1 MTEPYDVAILGAG
14 PGGYVAAIRAA
25 QLGLRVALVEKERV
39 GGTCLNVGCVP
50 TKALV
55 TAADLL
61 MRARRAAE
69 YGVLIPEAKADPPA
83 VMAYQRAAVD
93 RLVGRVDQLLKENRV
108 TVISG
113 RGRLIRPDALAVTD
127 AAGQTTEVTARHII
141 LAPGSVSARLPIPCL
156 DLPGVVTS
164 TEALDVSRIPSRLV
178 VIGGGVIG
186 LEFACIYEALGSQ
199 VTVLEMM
206 PTLLPG
212 AADDAIAKRL
222 AVILRR
228 RGIDIRT
235 GATVQA
241 IEESSGQEAGSRMQ
255 EAVCLYVRFAT
266 PKGEE
271 SVEGDRVLVAT
282 GRWPNT
288 TDLGLE
294 ELGVRMDRRSI
305 AVDEHLR
312 TSVPGI
318 WAIGD
323 AVGGMMLAHKAMV
336 NGRVAVEN
344 IAGQRQA
351 VDYRSVPSAIFTSPQ
366 VAGVGLTEAQAR
378 QQGADVRILQ
388 FPFSANPRAQILGE
402 TEGLVRIVCEAGSGR
417 VLGVH
422 MMGPHVTELIA
433 EGALAVQTG
442 VTADDLAWT
451 THAHPTL
458 TEAMVEAALG
468 FRGATIHYHRKSAG
482 CGGDSGPL
490 SPRSSGVRQP
500 P

>member
-1 MTEPYDVAILGAG
+1 MTEVYDVAILGAG
-14 PGGYVAAIRAA
+14 PGGYVAALRAA
-25 QLGLRVALVEKERV
+25 QLGMRVALVEQTRV

-55 TAADLL
+55 TATELL
-61 MRARRAAE
+61 ARARRAAE
-69 YGVLIPEAKADPPA
+69 YGIRIPQAEPDLEGM
-83 VMAYQRAAVD
+83 MAYQRAAVE
-93 RLVGRVDQLLKENRV
+93 RLVGGVEQLLKERQV
-108 TVISG
+108 TVIRG
-113 RGRLIRPDALAVTD
+113 QGRLLRPDTLAVTE
-127 AAGQTTEVTARHII
+127 ATGQRLEVTARHII
-141 LAPGSVSARLPIPCL
+141 LAPGSVPARPPIPGL

-164 TEALDVSRIPSRLV
+164 TEALDISTVPTHLI

-186 LEFACIYEALGSQ
+186 LEFACIYQALGSR

-228 RGIDIRT
+228 RGMDIRT
-235 GATVQA
+235 EATVRA
-241 IEESSGQEAGSRMQ
+241 IEQEGTGLR
-255 EAVCLYVRFAT
+255 VRFETAR
-266 PKGEE
+266 GEE
-271 SVEGDRVLVAT
+271 SVEGDRVLMAT

-288 TDLGLE
+288 ADLRLE
-294 ELGVRMDRRSI
+294 ELGVRMNRRAI
-305 AVDEHLR
+305 AVDEYLR
-312 TSVPGI
+312 TSVPNV

-336 NGRVAVEN
+336 DGRVAVEN
-344 IAGQRQA
+344 IAGEKRA
-351 VDYRSVPSAIFTSPQ
+351 VDYRSVPWAIFTSPE
-366 VAGVGLTEAQAR
+366 VAGVGLTEAEAR
-378 QQGADVRILQ
+378 QQGADVRVLQ

-433 EGALAVQTG
+433 EGALAVQMG
-442 VTADDLAWT
+442 ATADDLAWT

-458 TEAMVEAALG
+458 TEAMLEAALG
-468 FRGATIHYHRKSAG
+468 FRGATIHYHRR
-482 CGGDSGPL
+482 GG
-490 SPRSSGVRQP
+490 
-500 P
+500 